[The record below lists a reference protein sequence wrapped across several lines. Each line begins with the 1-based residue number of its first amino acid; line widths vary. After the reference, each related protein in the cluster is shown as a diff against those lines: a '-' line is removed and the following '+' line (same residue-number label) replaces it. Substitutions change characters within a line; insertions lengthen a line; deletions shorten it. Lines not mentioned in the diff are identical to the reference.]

1 MAARATAFQQATV
14 DAAVAALT
22 DAAGSGRFLI
32 ADETGLGKTVVACGV
47 IDRLRAIKRSRGRPF
62 RICYITSG
70 QRIAHQN
77 RSRLIEFLPE
87 AQIKQAIVKADRLCL
102 VPMEQQDPRHDLKLF
117 AVTPYTSFPDKK
129 KRQGTGRKDERA
141 FMAALLNR
149 IVPGLSGRLPSGLMQ
164 GRVSDATWEA
174 QRIVAR
180 GQARAADARLLVR
193 FRSSL
198 RNEFGSW
205 LEEKLVAAAREAKP
219 TSFIARLRH
228 CLSLAVLQAIPP
240 DIVVLDEFQKFRDL
254 LAGCDQDNLLKTLF
268 CGFAGRRPAV
278 LLLSA
283 TPYRTYASRWEEED
297 DAAHVQLFEL
307 IEFLGGDE
315 SGPQLRSDAERLFHE
330 FGHRLHQ
337 IPRLEQDRERQLAI
351 VAQARHWKS
360 ELETLLTRLMSRTER
375 ALIVAMEHG
384 DPAIEEATIPLEAPL
399 APSDVA
405 AYRHLVDSFDQED
418 RADAVA
424 YWLSVPLAA
433 QALGRRYQAWIRAT
447 HSSGRGVTKITKTA
461 LAKPQASADWAH
473 PKLRALKQVAPA
485 RSLITPWVHP
495 SLPWWPLQGAWADT
509 STSPKMLLFGRFR
522 ATPQSVAALTSLAVE
537 AHAVNRGDDAV
548 AKRARRRFR
557 VRTAQMPVF
566 ALFHPS
572 PFLTEYVDPLV
583 GAPSTMEDVRKSVR
597 QQIVEAIKGALP
609 VRRATKKE
617 RTRKRPTWIVLA
629 NIERRLW
636 KDGSASAAWLDI
648 PEVHTMLAQWRQ
660 APALDWI
667 SPRELKELV
676 DSAISSP
683 AIACAR
689 ALRRQL
695 DAPFTATDRVELV
708 RLCWRGFRTYF
719 DEPVFYARAPRKES
733 SADTI
738 RRMVVEG
745 CLESVL
751 DEHFWMK
758 TRSGSRSASALI
770 ADLLDALRLNA
781 GAFTFR
787 SLPNTKQGLRVRC
800 HAAVP
805 FGGTDDENY
814 KDASRPSDKADVPAR
829 ADEIREAFN
838 TPFWP
843 HMVATTS
850 VGQEGLDFHT
860 WCDRVAHWDLCPS
873 PVELEQREGR
883 VHRFAGLMVRKKI
896 SEELGGQALRGTQRL
911 QSPWIK
917 LASLA
922 ADRFPG
928 GSGMSPWW
936 QLGGATIHR
945 YVFRLPMSRDIERFK
960 TLQEQRLI
968 YRLALGQ
975 PNSEDLV
982 ASLATGSEETR
993 RLLQSLVLN
1002 LSAYARKSSAAAT
1015 NPCPEAVGHCSPLL
1029 AESGSPSWSVPTH

>member
-1 MAARATAFQQATV
+1 MVARATPFQQATV

-22 DAAGSGRFLI
+22 DATGSRRFLI
-32 ADETGLGKTVVACGV
+32 ADETGLGKTVVACGA
-47 IDRLRAIKRSRGRPF
+47 IDRLRAMKRPRGRPF
-62 RICYITSG
+62 RIYYITSG

-87 AQIKQAIVKADRLCL
+87 AQIKQAIVMADRLCL
-102 VPMEQQDPRHDLKLF
+102 VPMEPRPQYGVELL

-149 IVPGLSGRLPSGLMQ
+149 IVPGLSSRLPSRLLQ
-164 GRVSDATWEA
+164 GRVSDATWKS
-174 QRIVAR
+174 QRTVAR
-180 GQARAADARLLVR
+180 RQARAADARLLVR

-198 RNEFGSW
+198 RSEFGSR
-205 LEEKLVAAAREAKP
+205 LEEELPAAAREAKP
-219 TSFIARLRH
+219 TSFISRLRR
-228 CLSLAVLQAIPP
+228 CLSLAVLQAMPP

-254 LAGCDQDNLLKTLF
+254 LTACNHDNLLKSLF

-307 IEFLGGDE
+307 IEFLGGDQ
-315 SGPQLRSDAERLFHE
+315 SGRQLRADAERMFHE

-337 IPRLEQDRERQLAI
+337 IPRLEQDRERQLTM
-351 VAQARHWKS
+351 VAQARHVKGT
-360 ELETLLTRLMSRTER
+360 LETLLTRLMSRTER

-405 AYRHLVDSFDQED
+405 AYRHLVDSFDERD
-418 RADAVA
+418 KADAVA
-424 YWLSVPLAA
+424 YWLSVPLTA
-433 QALGRRYQAWIRAT
+433 QALGPRYQAWKRAT
-447 HSSGRGVTKITKTA
+447 HSGGRGVMKITKAA

-495 SLPWWPLQGAWADT
+495 SLPWWPLRGAWAEL
-509 STSPKMLLFGRFR
+509 SASPKLLLFGRFR
-522 ATPQSVAALTSLAVE
+522 AAPQSIAALTSLAAE
-537 AHAVNRGDDAV
+537 AQAVSRGDGAV
-548 AKRARRRFR
+548 ATRERRRFR

-572 PFLTEYVDPLV
+572 PFLTEHVDPLL
-583 GAPSTMEDVRKSVR
+583 GATSNLEQVRKSVR
-597 QQIVEAIKGALP
+597 KQIAEAIKGTLP
-609 VRRATKKE
+609 IRRATKKE
-617 RTRKRPTWIVLA
+617 RTRMRPTWIVLA
-629 NIERRLW
+629 NIERQLW
-636 KDGSASAAWLDI
+636 RDGSASAAWLGI

-667 SPRELKELV
+667 SPRELKELA
-676 DSAISSP
+676 DLAISSP

-708 RLCWRGFRTYF
+708 RLCWNGLRTYF
-719 DEPVFYARAPRKES
+719 DEPVFYVRAPRKES

-758 TRSGSRSASALI
+758 SRSGPRSASALI

-787 SLPNTKQGLRVRC
+787 SLPKTKQGLRVRC

-805 FGGTDDENY
+805 FGGTDDESY
-814 KDASRPSDKADVPAR
+814 KDVISPGGKEGVPAR
-829 ADEIREAFN
+829 ADEIRMAFN

-883 VHRFAGLMVRKKI
+883 VHRFAGLTVRKKLA
-896 SEELGGQALRGTQRL
+896 EELGGQVLCGTQRL
-911 QSPWIK
+911 QSPWARLEK
-917 LASLA
+917 LA

-936 QLGGATIHR
+936 QLGGGTIHR

-982 ASLATGSEETR
+982 ASLATGSAETR

-1002 LSAYARKSSAAAT
+1002 LSAYARRISAEVTAYDK
-1015 NPCPEAVGHCSPLL
+1015 
-1029 AESGSPSWSVPTH
+1029 PTLTCELP

>member
-1 MAARATAFQQATV
+1 MVARATPFQQATV

-22 DAAGSGRFLI
+22 DANGSRRFLI
-32 ADETGLGKTVVACGV
+32 ADETGLGKTVVARGV
-47 IDRLRAIKRSRGRPF
+47 IDRLRAMKRPQGRPF
-62 RICYITSG
+62 RIYYITSG

-87 AQIKQAIVKADRLCL
+87 AEIRQAIVKADRLCL
-102 VPMEQQDPRHDLKLF
+102 VPMELRPKQGVEMF
-117 AVTPYTSFPDKK
+117 ALTPYTSFPDKK

-149 IVPGLSGRLPSGLMQ
+149 IVPGLSGRLPKRLLQ
-164 GRVSDATWEA
+164 GRVSDEAWES
-174 QRIVAR
+174 QRTAAR
-180 GQARAADARLLVR
+180 SQARAAAPRLLVR
-193 FRSSL
+193 LRSTLKS
-198 RNEFGSW
+198 EFGSP
-205 LEEKLVAAAREAKP
+205 LEEVLPAAAREAKP
-219 TSFIARLRH
+219 TSFISRLRR
-228 CLSLAVLQAIPP
+228 CLSLAVLQAVPP

-254 LAGCDQDNLLKTLF
+254 LTARNQDALLKSLF
-268 CGFAGRRPAV
+268 SGFAGRRPAV

-283 TPYRTYASRWEEED
+283 TPYRAYASRWEDED
-297 DAAHVQLFEL
+297 DAAHLQLFEL

-315 SGPQLRSDAERLFHE
+315 VGKQLRTDAERMFHE

-337 IPRLEQDRERQLAI
+337 IPRLEQDRERQLAM
-351 VAQARHWKS
+351 VAQARQVKGA
-360 ELETLLTRLMSRTER
+360 LETLLTRLMSRTER

-384 DPAIEEATIPLEAPL
+384 EPAIEESTIPLDAPL
-399 APSDVA
+399 SPGDVA
-405 AYRHLVDSFDQED
+405 AYRHLVDSFDQAD
-418 RADAVA
+418 KADAVA

-433 QALGRRYQAWIRAT
+433 QALGLRYQAWKRAT
-447 HSSGRGVTKITKTA
+447 HTASRGVAKITKSS
-461 LAKPQASADWAH
+461 LAKPQAAADWAH
-473 PKLRALKQVAPA
+473 PKLRALRQVVPPS
-485 RSLITPWVHP
+485 SLVTPWVRP
-495 SLPWWPLQGAWADT
+495 SLPWWPLRGAWAELT
-509 STSPKMLLFGRFR
+509 ATSPKLLLFGRFQ
-522 ATPQSVAALTSLAVE
+522 AAPQSVAALMSLAVE
-537 AHAVNRGDDAV
+537 AQAVSRGEDA
-548 AKRARRRFR
+548 ATTRERRRFR

-572 PFLTEYVDPLV
+572 PFLVEHVDPLSGSRSNLEEV
-583 GAPSTMEDVRKSVR
+583 RMSVRK
-597 QQIVEAIKGALP
+597 QIADAIKGELP
-609 VRRATKKE
+609 VRRATK
-617 RTRKRPTWIVLA
+617 RQRARNRPTWIVLA

-636 KDGSASAAWLDI
+636 KDGSASAAWFSI
-648 PEVHTMLAQWRQ
+648 PDVQPMLAQWRQ
-660 APALDWI
+660 APTLDWI
-667 SPRELKELV
+667 SPRELRELA
-676 DSAISSP
+676 DLAISSP
-683 AIACAR
+683 AVACAR

-695 DAPFTATDRVELV
+695 DAPLTAADRMELV
-708 RLCWRGFRTYF
+708 RLCWSGLRTYF
-719 DEPVFYARAPRKES
+719 DEPVFYTRAPRKES
-733 SADTI
+733 SAETI

-758 TRSGSRSASALI
+758 TRNGPRSASALI
-770 ADLLDALRLNA
+770 ADLLGALRLNA

-787 SLPNTKQGLRVRC
+787 SLPDTTQGLRVRC

-805 FGGTDDENY
+805 FGGTDDESY
-814 KDASRPSDKADVPAR
+814 KDGSSLSAKGGMPAR

-883 VHRFAGLMVRKKI
+883 VHRFAGLMVRKKLA
-896 SEELGGQALRGTQRL
+896 EELGGQALGSTQRH
-911 QSPWIK
+911 QSPWAK
-917 LASLA
+917 LETLA
-922 ADRFPG
+922 ADRFPA

-936 QLGGATIHR
+936 QLSGAAIHR

-982 ASLATGSEETR
+982 ASLATGSQETR
-993 RLLQSLVLN
+993 KLLQSLVLN
-1002 LSAYARKSSAAAT
+1002 LSAYAKKT
-1015 NPCPEAVGHCSPLL
+1015 QPK
-1029 AESGSPSWSVPTH
+1029 